1 MGTSERRLEIMKY
14 LCRKRHSTIKELAEM
29 FGVSIRTIQRDIPE
43 LETIFHLPLE
53 VKSGKYGG
61 GIYVLENYTWDR
73 MYMSDEETVLLQKI
87 KLLVQNQL
95 SNEEK
100 QQLDRIIKNYSR
112 IA

>member
-14 LCRKRHSTIKELAEM
+14 LCRKRHATIKELAEM

-73 MYMSDEETVLLQKI
+73 MYMSDEETALLQKI
-87 KLLVQNQL
+87 KSLVQNQL

-100 QQLDRIIKNYSR
+100 QKLDRIIKNYSR